1 MRIAI
6 SGNSAWNLVNFRSK
20 LIVSLINVGHE
31 VIAISPP
38 DLYSIKLKELGCH
51 CIDIKIDNHGV
62 NPLKDFFL
70 FASYLKL
77 FHKHR
82 PNIFLGYTIKPN
94 VYGSLA
100 ANILKIPVI
109 NNISGLG
116 TAFINETWITKL
128 VQVLYRT
135 ALSGSSCVF
144 FQNPEDRNLF
154 VSRRLIRPAKTTG
167 VQTIQ
172 LLPGSGVDLT
182 HFYPGAKSKL
192 THHDLTA
199 DLYAH
204 DPMEKV
210 RELTFL
216 FIGRVLRDKGVL
228 EFVEAAKII
237 KSTHVKVR
245 FCILGF
251 LDAKN
256 TTAISRAEVDGWI
269 DEDLIDYLGEVEDVR
284 AAIAASDCVVLPSYR
299 EGTPRS
305 LLEAAAMARP
315 LIATDV
321 AGCREVVEDE
331 VNGYLCKPRDA
342 LDLANKMLKMIDLE
356 PIQRKQ
362 MGIKGRKKIERE
374 FDEKIVISKYHEAI
388 RLI

>member
-1 MRIAI
+1 MKIAI
-6 SGNSAWNLVNFRSK
+6 SLNSSWNIVNFRSN
-20 LIVSLINVGHE
+20 LIRSLINGGHE
-31 VIAISPP
+31 VIALSPRDASTP
-38 DLYSIKLKELGCH
+38 RLKDLGCEF
-51 CIDIKIDNHGV
+51 IQLPMDNGGL
-62 NPLKDFFL
+62 NPLKDLLLFL
-70 FASYLKL
+70 RYLNL
-77 FHKHR
+77 LHKHR
-82 PNIFLGYTIKPN
+82 PQVYLGYTIKPN

-100 ANILKIPVI
+100 AKILKISVI
-109 NNISGLG
+109 NNVSGLG
-116 TAFINETWITKL
+116 TTFIKETWITKL

-144 FQNPEDRNLF
+144 FQNPEDRDLF
-154 VSRRLIRPAKTTG
+154 ISRGLVRPAKSNR
-167 VQTIQ
+167 VRIID

-182 HFYPGAKSKL
+182 HFYPGANSKL
-192 THHDLTA
+192 THHALAA

-204 DPMEKV
+204 DQMEKV
-210 RELTFL
+210 RDFTFL

-228 EFVEAAKII
+228 EFVDAAKII
-237 KSTHVKVR
+237 KSTRVKVR

-256 TTAISRAEVDGWI
+256 TTAISRAEVDDWI
-269 DEDLIDYLGEVEDVR
+269 DKDLIDYLGEVEDVR

-305 LLEAAAMARP
+305 LLEAAAMERP

-321 AGCREVVEDE
+321 AGCREVVVDE

-356 PIQRKQ
+356 PKQRKQ
-362 MGIKGRKKIERE
+362 MGVNGRKKIERE

>member
-1 MRIAI
+1 MKIAI
-6 SGNSAWNLVNFRSK
+6 SLNSSWNIVNFRSN
-20 LIVSLINVGHE
+20 LIRSLINCGHE
-31 VIAISPP
+31 VIALSPRDASTP
-38 DLYSIKLKELGCH
+38 QLKDLGCEF
-51 CIDIKIDNHGV
+51 IQLPMDNGGL
-62 NPLKDFFL
+62 NPFKDLLLFL
-70 FASYLKL
+70 RYLNL
-77 FHKHR
+77 LHKHR
-82 PNIFLGYTIKPN
+82 PQVYLGYTIKPN

-100 ANILKIPVI
+100 AKILKIPVI
-109 NNISGLG
+109 NNVSGLG
-116 TAFINETWITKL
+116 TAFIKETWITKL

-144 FQNPEDRNLF
+144 FQNTEDRDLF
-154 VSRRLIRPAKTTG
+154 VSRRLVRPAKTTC

-192 THHDLTA
+192 THHELAA

-237 KSTHVKVR
+237 KSTRVKVR

-256 TTAISRAEVDGWI
+256 NTAISRAEVDGWI

-374 FDEKIVISKYHEAI
+374 FDEKIVILKYHEAI